1 MPDMPLDTPA
11 SSAALRPLIGLEK
24 FAMHATP
31 EDHMPL
37 APSWSTFWVVLML
50 WSVSA
55 GLLVPDIPLE
65 ETGDIRRIATA
76 AGLELVLLATP
87 TTPEDRMRA
96 IAEVSQGFVYLVSVA
111 GASRVLPV
119 GACGWKAWAVAD
131 AVQMLCSF
139 AAYYISFDMAWLHGS
154 ETLGTDDNLGDSHC
168 TGMGLFRWGWERWHQ
183 TCLHLPCRGDWAA
196 E

>member
-1 MPDMPLDTPA
+1 MPT
-11 SSAALRPLIGLEK
+11 
-24 FAMHATP
+24 TP
-31 EDHMPL
+31 EDRMPL

-50 WSVSA
+50 WSASA

-87 TTPEDRMRA
+87 TTPEGRMRA

-111 GASRVLPV
+111 GAFRALPV

-131 AVQMLCSF
+131 AV
-139 AAYYISFDMAWLHGS
+139 
-154 ETLGTDDNLGDSHC
+154 
-168 TGMGLFRWGWERWHQ
+168 
-183 TCLHLPCRGDWAA
+183 
-196 E
+196 